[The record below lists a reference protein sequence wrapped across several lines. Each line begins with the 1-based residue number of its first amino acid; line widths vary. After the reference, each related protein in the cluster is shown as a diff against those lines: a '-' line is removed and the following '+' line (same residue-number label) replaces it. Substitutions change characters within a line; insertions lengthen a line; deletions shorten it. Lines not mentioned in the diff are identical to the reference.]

1 MYFYIQDNKDWNY
14 ENKVKYGIADDYK
27 SRLKTDQHSY
37 RSKFISLFE
46 YNKTDNYK
54 LKYDEIDNIIS
65 KQRKD
70 NLEFHI
76 NVYYPLI
83 KFDNLFKIKEFLIY
97 HGGGTE
103 FLKKEGIEL
112 LELILLED
120 FKKLGINIRKIPEEE
135 WDIIED
141 IDDFEEENTE
151 NREVNYEYDDYIY
164 NPINLIQDYVR
175 DYQEIIINEGLTNIK
190 KDNRVYISLA
200 TGGGKSFVSYTIF
213 NELCLSTIIILTPRI
228 NICGQNINDKYL
240 KLLSNTYK
248 IYDKNN
254 LNKINKDENNIIC
267 CCINSYKKVVEVIK
281 NANLRD
287 VLIWF
292 DEAHYGIEN
301 WIINSNEYKEFLL
314 KDNEF
319 IKYRLFTS
327 ASPDKDFVSKN
338 NRIFGEF
345 INPIKVKYLIENDW
359 LCNIDTYIYKD
370 EINEEISE
378 KDNVKF
384 IINKF
389 GNKKV
394 GLCFSNSCENALN
407 LFTYHLELYE
417 KNKDIPKPFLL
428 LNSNKIDEYIKDKKI
443 FNENSNLFTIKGYEE
458 DGDFKR
464 IGYIVKMYSMGYDNR
479 EIDFIFFKDPKMSH
493 KDIIQSI
500 GRGLRPDGLKDGRN
514 LNKITDIIIPVYI
527 NDRDNAKNYDKIKEV
542 IKYLIL
548 DVEIDISEIKVIDKK
563 KNKKLIEDK
572 DKEEVNE
579 FMEDIET
586 IIYEIQN
593 KNMTEQMIIR
603 QLKYNDIN
611 NYSKYL
617 KYINENPKL
626 NFPEKLFEIY
636 PLFNFNETYKNN
648 SSPYYSREECIKMI
662 KVYEEDLI
670 FEDEMDK
677 EDNIDLLKF
686 LIKKDKKIPNECLWF
701 YYGGNKKDFIIF
713 V

>member
-1 MYFYIQDNKDWNY
+1 M
-14 ENKVKYGIADDYK
+14 
-27 SRLKTDQHSY
+27 
-37 RSKFISLFE
+37 
-46 YNKTDNYK
+46 
-54 LKYDEIDNIIS
+54 
-65 KQRKD
+65 
-70 NLEFHI
+70 I
-76 NVYYPLI
+76 N
-83 KFDNLFKIKEFLIY
+83 N
-97 HGGGTE
+97 
-103 FLKKEGIEL
+103 
-112 LELILLED
+112 
-120 FKKLGINIRKIPEEE
+120 
-135 WDIIED
+135 
-141 IDDFEEENTE
+141 
-151 NREVNYEYDDYIY
+151 
-164 NPINLIQDYVR
+164 
-175 DYQEIIINEGLTNIK
+175 
-190 KDNRVYISLA
+190 
-200 TGGGKSFVSYTIF
+200 
-213 NELCLSTIIILTPRI
+213 
-228 NICGQNINDKYL
+228 
-240 KLLSNTYK
+240 
-248 IYDKNN
+248 
-254 LNKINKDENNIIC
+254 DENNIIC
-267 CCINSYKKVVEVIK
+267 CCINSYKKVVEIIK

-314 KDNEF
+314 KDNEY

-345 INPIKVKYLIENDW
+345 INPIKVKYLIEKYW

-370 EINEEISE
+370 DIIEEISE
-378 KDNVKF
+378 KDNVNF

-417 KNKDIPKPFLL
+417 KNKEIPKPFLL

-464 IGYIVKMYSMGYDNR
+464 IGYIVKMYSMGYDNHK
-479 EIDFIFFKDPKMSH
+479 IDFIFFKDPKMSH

-514 LNKITDIIIPVYI
+514 LNKRTDIIIPVYI

-548 DVEIDISEIKVIDKK
+548 DFEIDISEIKVIDKK

-617 KYINENPKL
+617 KYIKENPKL

-662 KVYEEDLI
+662 KIYEEDLI

-677 EDNIDLLKF
+677 EDNIDLLEF

>member
-37 RSKFISLFE
+37 KSEFISLFSYE
-46 YNKTDNYK
+46 INENYK
-54 LKYDEIDNIIS
+54 LNYKEIDNIIS
-65 KQRKD
+65 KQRRDDFKIKIL
-70 NLEFHI
+70 NK
-76 NVYYPLI
+76 YPLI
-83 KFDNLFKIKEFLIY
+83 HFDNLFKIKEFLINQ
-97 HGGGTE
+97 GGGTE
-103 FLKKEGIEL
+103 FINKDGIEL
-112 LELILLED
+112 LEKILLND
-120 FKKLGINIRKIPEEE
+120 FEKLGIIIRKIPREEWIFDNNNEESDEEKLAEEE
-135 WDIIED
+135 ISDENKII
-141 IDDFEEENTE
+141 F
-151 NREVNYEYDDYIY
+151 
-164 NPINLIQDYVR
+164 PIQDNIR
-175 DYQEIIINEGLTNIK
+175 DYQEIIINDALLNIK

-200 TGGGKSFVSYTIF
+200 TGGGKSLISYTIL
-213 NELCLSTIIILTPRI
+213 NELLSSTIIILTPRI
-228 NICGQNINDKYL
+228 NICCQNINDKYL
-240 KLLSNTYK
+240 NLLSNTYK
-248 IYDKNN
+248 IYHKNN

-292 DEAHYGIEN
+292 DEAHYGIDN

-314 KDNEF
+314 KDNKF

-370 EINEEISE
+370 EIIEEISE
-378 KDNVKF
+378 KDNVNF

-389 GNKKV
+389 VNKKV

-417 KNKDIPKPFLL
+417 KNKEIPKPFLL

-464 IGYIVKMYSMGYDNR
+464 IGYIVKMYSMGYDNHK
-479 EIDFIFFKDPKMSH
+479 IDFIFFKDPKMSH

-514 LNKITDIIIPVYI
+514 LNKRTDIIIPVYI

-626 NFPEKLFEIY
+626 NFPEKIFEIY

-662 KVYEEDLI
+662 KIYEEDLI

-677 EDNIDLLKF
+677 EDNIDLLEF